1 METEKLPLT
10 FNGPMNGKYLCRN
23 FYKKNGGKRNDNLV
37 EYQKA
42 SRTIQKLKV
51 SCKLVCQKNKNLF

>member
-37 EYQKA
+37 E
-42 SRTIQKLKV
+42 
-51 SCKLVCQKNKNLF
+51 